1 MLERRSVMIEKDHK
15 LAQQIDSLKE
25 IDQKLNLLIEQKKG
39 MIEVTDI
46 ANEKTKDQNHY
57 KN

>member
-1 MLERRSVMIEKDHK
+1 MIEKDHK
-15 LAQQIDSLKE
+15 LAKQIDRLKE